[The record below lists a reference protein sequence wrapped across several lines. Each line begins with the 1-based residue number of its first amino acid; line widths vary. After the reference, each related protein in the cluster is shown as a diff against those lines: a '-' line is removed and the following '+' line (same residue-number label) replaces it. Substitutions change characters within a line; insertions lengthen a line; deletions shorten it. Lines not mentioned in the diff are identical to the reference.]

1 MKNNQSLGVIEEW
14 KKIMSSGQTSNISK
28 LIHEDAIFYSPVVF
42 SPQKGKKKVIKY
54 LSSAVEIF
62 KNKNF
67 LYKKIYNHK
76 DFTFAEFEAN
86 FNNVIV
92 NGIDLIST
100 QNNLI
105 YEKEYIEKYAK
116 HIGMIYKRIY
126 DVKKDIATQE
136 ILSGVDY
143 KLKVIA
149 YGKE

>member
-1 MKNNQSLGVIEEW
+1 MKNNQSMGVIEEW
-14 KKIMSSGQTSNISK
+14 KKIMTSGETGNISK

-42 SPQKGKKKVIKY
+42 SPQIGKKKVIKY

-86 FNNVIV
+86 FNNVVV

-105 YEKEYIEKYAK
+105 YEFKVFVRPLKGIEVVWSSMREK
-116 HIGMIYKRIY
+116 
-126 DVKKDIATQE
+126 
-136 ILSGVDY
+136 LSQS
-143 KLKVIA
+143 
-149 YGKE
+149 

>member
-67 LYKKIYNHK
+67 LYKKIYNHNN
-76 DFTFAEFEAN
+76 FTFAEFEAN

-105 YEKEYIEKYAK
+105 YEFKVFVRPLKGIEVVWSSMREK
-116 HIGMIYKRIY
+116 
-126 DVKKDIATQE
+126 
-136 ILSGVDY
+136 LSQS
-143 KLKVIA
+143 
-149 YGKE
+149 

>member
-67 LYKKIYNHK
+67 LYKKIYNNNN
-76 DFTFAEFEAN
+76 FTFAEFEAN

-105 YEKEYIEKYAK
+105 YEFKVFVRPLKGIEVVWSSMREK
-116 HIGMIYKRIY
+116 
-126 DVKKDIATQE
+126 
-136 ILSGVDY
+136 LSQS
-143 KLKVIA
+143 
-149 YGKE
+149 

>member
-28 LIHEDAIFYSPVVF
+28 LIHEDATFYSPVVF

-67 LYKKIYNHK
+67 LYKKFYNHK
-76 DFTFAEFEAN
+76 NLTFAEFEAN

-105 YEKEYIEKYAK
+105 YEFKVFVRPLKGIEVVWSSMREK
-116 HIGMIYKRIY
+116 
-126 DVKKDIATQE
+126 
-136 ILSGVDY
+136 LSQS
-143 KLKVIA
+143 
-149 YGKE
+149 

>member
-14 KKIMSSGQTSNISK
+14 KKIMSSGQTINISK

-42 SPQKGKKKVIKY
+42 SPQNGKKKVIKY

-76 DFTFAEFEAN
+76 NFTFAEFEAN

-105 YEKEYIEKYAK
+105 YEFKVFVRPLKGIEVVWSSMREK
-116 HIGMIYKRIY
+116 
-126 DVKKDIATQE
+126 
-136 ILSGVDY
+136 LSQS
-143 KLKVIA
+143 
-149 YGKE
+149 

>member
-105 YEKEYIEKYAK
+105 YEFKVFVRPLKGIEVVWSSMREK
-116 HIGMIYKRIY
+116 
-126 DVKKDIATQE
+126 
-136 ILSGVDY
+136 LSQR
-143 KLKVIA
+143 
-149 YGKE
+149 

>member
-14 KKIMSSGQTSNISK
+14 KKIMGSGQTDNISK

-86 FNNVIV
+86 FNNVVV

-105 YEKEYIEKYAK
+105 YEFKVFVRPLKGIEVVWSSMREK
-116 HIGMIYKRIY
+116 
-126 DVKKDIATQE
+126 
-136 ILSGVDY
+136 LSQS
-143 KLKVIA
+143 
-149 YGKE
+149 

>member
-14 KKIMSSGQTSNISK
+14 KKIMSSGQKSNISK

-76 DFTFAEFEAN
+76 NFTFAEFEAN

-105 YEKEYIEKYAK
+105 YEFKVFVRPLKGIEVVWSSMREK
-116 HIGMIYKRIY
+116 
-126 DVKKDIATQE
+126 
-136 ILSGVDY
+136 LSQS
-143 KLKVIA
+143 
-149 YGKE
+149 

>member
-1 MKNNQSLGVIEEW
+1 MKKNQSLEVIEQW
-14 KKIMSSGQTSNISK
+14 KKIMTSGQISNISK

-76 DFTFAEFEAN
+76 NFTFAEFEAN
-86 FNNVIV
+86 FNNIIV

-100 QNNLI
+100 EKNLI
-105 YEKEYIEKYAK
+105 YEFKVFVRPLKGIEAVWSS
-116 HIGMIYKRIY
+116 MR
-126 DVKKDIATQE
+126 E
-136 ILSGVDY
+136 
-143 KLKVIA
+143 KL
-149 YGKE
+149 GQS

>member
-76 DFTFAEFEAN
+76 NFTFAEFEAN

-105 YEKEYIEKYAK
+105 YEFKVFVRPLKGIEVVWSSMREK
-116 HIGMIYKRIY
+116 
-126 DVKKDIATQE
+126 
-136 ILSGVDY
+136 LSQR
-143 KLKVIA
+143 
-149 YGKE
+149 

>member
-86 FNNVIV
+86 FNNVVV

-105 YEKEYIEKYAK
+105 YEFKVFVRPLKGIEVVWSSMREK
-116 HIGMIYKRIY
+116 
-126 DVKKDIATQE
+126 
-136 ILSGVDY
+136 LSQS
-143 KLKVIA
+143 
-149 YGKE
+149 

>member
-76 DFTFAEFEAN
+76 NFTFAEFEAN

-105 YEKEYIEKYAK
+105 YEFKVFVRPLKGIEVVWSSMREK
-116 HIGMIYKRIY
+116 
-126 DVKKDIATQE
+126 
-136 ILSGVDY
+136 LSQS
-143 KLKVIA
+143 
-149 YGKE
+149 

>member
-14 KKIMSSGQTSNISK
+14 KKIISSGQTNNISK

-67 LYKKIYNHK
+67 LYKKIYNNNN
-76 DFTFAEFEAN
+76 FTFAEFEAN

-105 YEKEYIEKYAK
+105 YEFKVFVRPLKGIEVVWSSMREK
-116 HIGMIYKRIY
+116 
-126 DVKKDIATQE
+126 
-136 ILSGVDY
+136 LSQS
-143 KLKVIA
+143 
-149 YGKE
+149 

>member
-76 DFTFAEFEAN
+76 NFTFAEFEAY
-86 FNNVIV
+86 FSNVVV

-105 YEKEYIEKYAK
+105 YEFKVFVRPLKGIEVVWSSMSEK
-116 HIGMIYKRIY
+116 
-126 DVKKDIATQE
+126 
-136 ILSGVDY
+136 LSQS
-143 KLKVIA
+143 
-149 YGKE
+149 